1 VLKRFRYQIAVFFA
15 VMGPGLIT
23 ANVDNDSGGILT
35 YSQAGAKYGY
45 LPLWT
50 LIPITLLLIV
60 TQEMCSRM
68 GAVTGKGLSDLIREE
83 FGLRTTFFL
92 MIALVLTNF
101 TNVIAEFAGIASSLE
116 LFHISRYISVPICA
130 VAVWFL
136 VVRGNYRSVEKIFLA
151 ACCLYVTY
159 IISAFLLKP
168 DWKEAAIYSVKP
180 ILMFDTDYITM
191 LIAMVGTSIAP
202 WMQFYLQSAIVEK
215 GITAKEYVQS
225 RIEVVVGCILT
236 DVVAFFIIVSCA
248 TAIWAHGPK
257 DINDASDAAVAL
269 KPFGQYAYLLFSAG
283 LFNASFFAACILPLS
298 TVFTVC
304 EGLGF
309 ESGVDKRFHEAPEF
323 YWLYTLLVGLG
334 AAVIL
339 WPNFPLVKMILASQ
353 VLNGVLLPFVLIY
366 MVILINKKGLMKEWT
381 NSAAYNA
388 VAWVSVA
395 IMIGLTLALASITVK
410 QMFPQAKLTPATSA
424 PVAQMQGVSK
434 MQSYDSGRHAFKP
447 HVHESGF
454 AHLIRQ
460 AIGIGKFTD

>member
-1 VLKRFRYQIAVFFA
+1 MLKRFRYQIAIFLSV
-15 VMGPGLIT
+15 VGPGLIT

-60 TQEMCSRM
+60 TQEMSSRM

-101 TNVIAEFAGIASSLE
+101 TNVIAEFAGIATSLE
-116 LFHISRYISVPICA
+116 LFQISRYISVPICA
-130 VAVWFL
+130 VAVWL
-136 VVRGNYRSVEKIFLA
+136 LIVRGNYRSVEKVFLV
-151 ACCLYVTY
+151 ACFLYVTY
-159 IISAFLLKP
+159 IFSAFLLKP
-168 DWKEAAIYSVKP
+168 DWKQAAISSVKP
-180 ILMFDTDYITM
+180 ILMLDSDYVVM
-191 LIAMVGTSIAP
+191 LIGMVGTSIAP

-225 RIEVVVGCILT
+225 RIEVIVGCILT

-248 TAIWAHGPK
+248 AAIWEHGPR
-257 DINDASDAAVAL
+257 DIETAKDAALGL
-269 KPFGQYAYLLFSAG
+269 KPFGEYAYLLFSAG

-323 YWLYTLLVGLG
+323 YWLYTLLVVLG
-334 AAVIL
+334 GAVTL
-339 WPNFPLVKMILASQ
+339 WPGFPLVKMILWSQ

-366 MVILINKKGLMKEWT
+366 MVLLINKKGLMKEWT
-381 NSAAYNA
+381 NSRIYNA
-388 VAWVSVA
+388 VAWISVV
-395 IMIGLTLALASITVK
+395 IMIGLTLTLAAITVR
-410 QMFPQAKLTPATSA
+410 QLSPSA
-424 PVAQMQGVSK
+424 SASPGESSRPLAEMQRHNP
-434 MQSYDSGRHAFKP
+434 GRHPLKTDVREAR
-447 HVHESGF
+447 S
-454 AHLIRQ
+454 AHLVR
-460 AIGIGKFTD
+460 